1 MLANLFAP
9 GARNISA
16 GELSELFY
24 TRFCQAIEAAPEEG
38 VFQHF
43 ISNIVLQ
50 RT

>member
-1 MLANLFAP
+1 MLANLFTP